1 MSPWLSDALLRS
13 QSDER
18 LVALAREGRERAFS
32 TLVER
37 YRRPLLGFARRIGA
51 GERAEDVVQQALM
64 QAWTALQNGAEVAHA
79 RGWLHQI
86 VRHAAWKSAARPGGG
101 DELPGT
107 LAGADDPQLEVET
120 RMQMRHVVDE
130 VLKLPGRQRD
140 ALVQTALEGRSREEV
155 ALGLGLTEGAVRQLV
170 HRARSSVRAACT
182 ALTPGPL
189 VAWAARHTAPGR
201 TMPSQ
206 VAEALAGGGAVGAAA
221 ATLKVSAL
229 VAAGA
234 LATGAIVSSSPSSH
248 RDRTGAVAQSSPSAA
263 GRSGAAS
270 PQLAPTAGKS
280 SAQLAGRT
288 GGDPGH
294 GRGHGSGSASARRS
308 EHAQSANRA
317 THAAAGPGEHSGPSG
332 GDHGGS
338 GSGDRRPGGGG
349 GSGGS
354 TDGGSS
360 HDGSGSGS
368 GGSGSHDGAGS
379 GSSGSGSSGSGSS
392 GSGSS
397 GSDSSG
403 SGSSGSG
410 SSGSGSGDA
419 LTTDSH
425 SGSGSGSHGG
435 TSGHDGSPLPDAH

>member
-1 MSPWLSDALLRS
+1 VSPWLSDALLRS

-107 LAGADDPQLEVET
+107 LAGAADPQLEVET

-189 VAWAARHTAPGR
+189 VAWAARHTSPGR

-234 LATGAIVSSSPSSH
+234 LATGAIVSSSPTSH
-248 RDRTGAVAQSSPSAA
+248 RDRNGAVAQSSPSAA
-263 GRSGAAS
+263 GRSGVAS
-270 PQLAPTAGKS
+270 PQLAPTAGRS
-280 SAQLAGRT
+280 PAQLAGRA
-288 GGDPGH
+288 GGDPGHGH

-308 EHAQSANRA
+308 EHAQTAGQA
-317 THAAAGPGEHSGPSG
+317 THGASGPGEHSGPSG

-338 GSGDRRPGGGG
+338 GSGDRGPGGGG

-368 GGSGSHDGAGS
+368 G
-379 GSSGSGSSGSGSS
+379 